1 MGDVSVIARRLEDGK
16 VQYGW
21 GGNGGVFSFLGAQ
34 LLYWYDNMEMVDYLF
49 SLGQLSLLGA
59 PYSEHGGRTFR
70 NRPTGE
76 PHWVGESEREI
87 FSKIAF
93 VDMGYFYDLD
103 NTWYYVIPGPF
114 RIKIPLQLMG
124 NCVGPKED
132 RSYWEDDFR
141 REVDRRL
148 VDTIRARYDTDDD
161 FRAYLSAHDCDRARF
176 MEIMEEVLA
185 QDSGTHFLWRKH
197 RFIFDYFDDWAVVVP
212 NENNDGIRAILL
224 KKKGDH
230 HEETLNWGQGD
241 DGEK

>member
-34 LLYWYDNMEMVDYLF
+34 LLYWYDSREMVDYLF
-49 SLGQLSLLGA
+49 DLGQLSLVGE
-59 PYSEHGGRTFR
+59 PYSEHGSRTFR

-103 NTWYYVIPGPF
+103 NTWYYVVPGPF
-114 RIKIPLQLMG
+114 RIKIPLQLMS

-148 VDTIRARYDTDDD
+148 VDTIRTRYDTDDD
-161 FRAYLSAHDCDRARF
+161 FRAYLSVHDCDRARF
-176 MEIMEEVLA
+176 MEIMEAV
-185 QDSGTHFLWRKH
+185 THVERSWETQAYMLWDKH
-197 RFIFDYFDDWAVVVP
+197 RFIFDYFDDWAVVRG
-212 NENNDGIRAILL
+212 NEDNTEIRCVQLM
-224 KKKGDH
+224 KKGDCH
-230 HEETLNWGQGD
+230 KETLGWEDGD
-241 DGEK
+241 